1 MLGRIEE
8 IIDNSVNIK
17 LSININEQPNLVNK
31 HIVFEDDSNR
41 KVVAEIANT
50 NQTHMIANI
59 VGEIKDDY
67 FTAGSSIKP
76 SFKSSIRMIKDDE
89 LEMVYGSQEVR
100 LGFTNFG
107 TSNVYEGYKINVP
120 INEFFNSHFSILG
133 NTGAG
138 KSCTVASILQ
148 KLFISS
154 PVPPVNSALF
164 FFDAYGEYT
173 HAFSNLHEKNN
184 ALNYKA
190 YTTNIIDPETE
201 ILRIPIWLLD
211 VDDLA
216 LLLDA
221 TSPTQLPII
230 EKTLK
235 LVPILTGSSDNVIK
249 RKNDIIARALQDIL
263 LSGDDS
269 TKIRDQVI
277 GVLTKFNTPTLN
289 LESQIVQPGYTRT
302 FKQCLYV
309 DKTGKMQEMELV
321 VEFVRGYI
329 IEESLDIPESEL
341 NPFYTLADLELAM
354 DFALISEGIL
364 KSDKVF
370 DTANVMS
377 VRLHTLATGD
387 NRHYFSYPKY
397 ITRDQYIET
406 LLWNP
411 KTSSNAQIVNFN
423 INYVDDRI
431 AKVMTKILSRM
442 LFLKASV
449 LKPRGSRAFHIIIEE
464 AHRYVQHDADIELL
478 GYNIFERISKE
489 GRKYGVFLG
498 LITQRPS
505 ELSDTCVSQ
514 CMNFVILR
522 TLHPVDLKYIK
533 EMVPNVSS
541 EIVLQLKN
549 LKPGNCIA
557 FGSAFKVPT
566 VMYIDLPDPRPLSNN
581 VDLEKVWYT
590 SKSTPTPGEKSNSAD
605 LVANLMGKAV
615 KEGNIN
621 IQASMVQEIRPVQP
635 INTANQQVLGSGQQI
650 IQSTP
655 QSVQSNVGVAQT
667 VAPPPQQ
674 FQQLQQNKMQTIGV
688 GGQVQ
693 PPNQIP
699 QPTPPQQGTF
709 INPPK

>member
-1 MLGRIEE
+1 MLGTIEE
-8 IIDNSVNIK
+8 IIDNSVTVK
-17 LSININEQPNLVNK
+17 LSININEQPNLVNL
-31 HIVFEDDSNR
+31 HVVFDDGSDK
-41 KVVAEIANT
+41 KVVAEIANV
-50 NQTHMIANI
+50 NQTRMIANV
-59 VGEIKDDY
+59 VGEIDGDR
-67 FTAGSSIKP
+67 FTPGASVKP
-76 SFKSSIRMIKDDE
+76 SFKSQVRLIKTEE
-89 LEMVYGSQEVR
+89 LELLFGKQETAF
-100 LGFTNFG
+100 GETNFG
-107 TSNVYEGYKINVP
+107 TSNVYDGYKINVS
-120 INEFFNSHFSILG
+120 INDFFSNHFAILG
-133 NTGAG
+133 NSGAG

-148 KLFISS
+148 KLFTSS
-154 PVPPVNSALF
+154 PTPPIHSSLF

-173 HAFSNLHEKNN
+173 HAFGKLHEVNPR
-184 ALNYKA
+184 LGYKA
-190 YTTNIIDPETE
+190 YTTNIVDPDCE

-221 TSPTQLPII
+221 NSPTQLPII

-263 LSGDDS
+263 LSGNDS

-329 IEESLDIPESEL
+329 IEDQLNLDPSEM
-341 NPFYTLADLELAM
+341 NPFYTLQDLELAM

-387 NRHYFSYPKY
+387 SRHYFTYPNY
-397 ITRDQYIET
+397 VTRDQYIDS
-406 LLWNP
+406 LLWD
-411 KTSSNAQIVNFN
+411 SSRNAPVQIVNFN
-423 INYVDDRI
+423 INYIDDRL
-431 AKVMTKILSRM
+431 AKVITKILSRM
-442 LFLKASV
+442 LFLKLSTT
-449 LKPRGSRAFHIIIEE
+449 KPRGSKAYHIIIEE
-464 AHRYVQHDADIELL
+464 AHRYVQHDSDIELL
-478 GYNIFERISKE
+478 GYNIFERITKE
-489 GRKYGVFLG
+489 GRKYGAFLAM
-498 LITQRPS
+498 ITQRPS
-505 ELSDTCVSQ
+505 ELSDTCISQ
-514 CMNFVILR
+514 CANFVVLR

-566 VMYIDLPDPRPLSNN
+566 SMYIDLPNPRPLSNN
-581 VDLEKVWYT
+581 VDLENVWYENKT
-590 SKSTPTPGEKSNSAD
+590 QQPVPTEQAASVQTIMQQQLRSATPGQMQ
-605 LVANLMGKAV
+605 VQ
-615 KEGNIN
+615 
-621 IQASMVQEIRPVQP
+621 QAQPQMMQQQAQPQPQQVQTQRF
-635 INTANQQVLGSGQQI
+635 INT
-650 IQSTP
+650 
-655 QSVQSNVGVAQT
+655 
-667 VAPPPQQ
+667 
-674 FQQLQQNKMQTIGV
+674 
-688 GGQVQ
+688 
-693 PPNQIP
+693 
-699 QPTPPQQGTF
+699 QG
-709 INPPK
+709 